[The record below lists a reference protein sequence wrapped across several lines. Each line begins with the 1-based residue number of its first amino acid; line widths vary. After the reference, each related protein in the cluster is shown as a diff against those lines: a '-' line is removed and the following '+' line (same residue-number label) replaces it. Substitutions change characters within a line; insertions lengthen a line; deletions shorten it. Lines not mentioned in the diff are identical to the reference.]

1 MRVDARK
8 RQRQIGEGCG
18 KGPGACEPSLCTR
31 TASTRARDSRPP
43 PPHHRGRRASR
54 KNYFQLLNHSN
65 LVIKLSI
72 AILELVDP
80 DLNQQLVREE
90 ELHKEPTS
98 PPGWHIHQHL
108 KGWHF

>member
-1 MRVDARK
+1 M
-8 RQRQIGEGCG
+8 
-18 KGPGACEPSLCTR
+18 
-31 TASTRARDSRPP
+31 DSFEREL
-43 PPHHRGRRASR
+43 SS
-54 KNYFQLLNHSN
+54 FQFSNHSN

-108 KGWHF
+108 KGTFDAQTSFVSTACDQSVVRRSFELALLQALQAC

>member
-1 MRVDARK
+1 MKGVEGDLAPASLLSAPARLPLGQGTAALLLLTIVD
-8 RQRQIGEGCG
+8 GELR
-18 KGPGACEPSLCTR
+18 ERIIL
-31 TASTRARDSRPP
+31 
-43 PPHHRGRRASR
+43 
-54 KNYFQLLNHSN
+54 FQLLNHSN

>member
-1 MRVDARK
+1 MRV
-8 RQRQIGEGCG
+8 EG
-18 KGPGACEPSLCTR
+18 KGRRPGVCEPSPGTR
-31 TASTRARDSRPP
+31 KASTRARDNRPP
-43 PPHHRGRRASR
+43 RPHHRGQTALR
-54 KNYFQLLNHSN
+54 KNSFQRLNHSN

>member
-1 MRVDARK
+1 MRGR
-8 RQRQIGEGCG
+8 
-18 KGPGACEPSLCTR
+18 GPGACEPSPCTR
-31 TASTRARDSRPP
+31 TASTLAKDSRPP
-43 PPHHRGRRASR
+43 RPHHRGQTALR
-54 KNYFQLLNHSN
+54 KKSFQRLNHSN